1 MSLKKMLYS
10 KSLEGETESFREW
23 FLLILGEFEFGY
35 YCFKVEI
42 EYGKFF
48 LSYLF
53 FVSKYFNYI
62 MIILKKEVGDIIIVF
77 LKKSC

>member
-1 MSLKKMLYS
+1 MRLKKMLYS
-10 KSLEGETESFREW
+10 KSLKGKIGSFREW
-23 FLLILGEFEFGY
+23 FLLILGEFGY

-48 LSYLF
+48 LRYLF